1 MSDVKAMLDKEA
13 ELRRKQY
20 LALGYLAVAMVVFIV
35 TIFMPPTFFVR
46 LIKAGAEAAMVG
58 GLADWFAVVA
68 LFRHPLGLRI
78 PHTAIIPQSK
88 DRIADNLADFVREK
102 FLNPQVLT
110 ELIQRSDPA
119 QRFATWLAEPSNAR
133 RVGRHTADLVSG
145 WLDVVD
151 DRRIQAFIGDAA
163 RTVLGK
169 LDFSQALGSVLEM
182 MTQGGRHQQLLDA
195 ALSYLAEKLRE
206 PELRNEIAARVVKWL
221 KDEHSVKEK
230 FLPTNLISET
240 AAEAVSAGL
249 NSFLDEVA
257 NSPAHELRSTF
268 DRALETLV
276 LKLKTDEE
284 FRRKGEEIKAYVQN
298 NPELTEYARSLWS
311 ALRDWLSN
319 DLESSSSELQQQ
331 VERMGLWLGQKLGED
346 DELRTSIND
355 HMQSL
360 ANGAAPQFADYLTRH
375 ISDTVRKWDA
385 QDMSRQIELSIGP
398 DLQYIRIS
406 GTAVGCVIGVLLFL
420 VSHTSDVI
428 RFLN

>member
-20 LALGYLAVAMVVFIV
+20 LALGCLAVAMVVFIV
-35 TIFMPPTFFVR
+35 TIFMPPTFVVR

-360 ANGAAPQFADYLTRH
+360 ASGAAPQFAEFLTRH

>member
-1 MSDVKAMLDKEA
+1 MAFEHDTADKEA
-13 ELRRKQY
+13 VLRRKQR
-20 LALGYLAVAMVVFIV
+20 LALGFLALAAVVFIV
-35 TIFMPPTFFVR
+35 TLFLPPTLVVR
-46 LIKAGAEAAMVG
+46 LFKAGAEAAMVG

-88 DRIADNLADFVREK
+88 DRIAENLADFVREK

-119 QRFATWLAEPSNAR
+119 QRFATWLAQPANAR
-133 RVGRHTADLVSG
+133 RVGRHTADLMSG
-145 WLDVVD
+145 WLDLVD

-182 MTQGGRHQQLLDA
+182 LTQGGRHQKLLDT
-195 ALSYLAEKLRE
+195 ALGYMAEKLQE
-206 PELRNEIAARVVKWL
+206 PELRRKVAQRVVDWL
-221 KDEHSVKEK
+221 KSEHKWKQMV
-230 FLPTNLISET
+230 LPTDWIGDQ
-240 AAEAVSAGL
+240 AAEAASAGL

-257 NSPAHELRSTF
+257 NSPSHELREAF
-268 DRALETLV
+268 DRALKTLV
-276 LKLKTDEE
+276 ARLKTDEE

-298 NPELTEYARSLWS
+298 NPELTEYARSLWA

-319 DLESSSSELQQQ
+319 DLEASSSQLQQQ

-346 DELRTSIND
+346 EELRASIND

-360 ANGAAPQFADYLTRH
+360 ARSAAPQFADFLTHH

-385 QDMSRQIELSIGP
+385 QDMSHQIELSIGP

-406 GTAVGCVIGVLLFL
+406 GTAVGFVIGVLLFL
-420 VSHTSDVI
+420 VSHVAELASW
-428 RFLN
+428 LK